1 MRRRDALASRRRLAC
16 GTLRPGLPLCLRAQG
31 GTMTLFSRLLYTL
44 ISIALLGASVMLIGV
59 AVWRTA
65 TGYWTGE
72 NALDGMLDAIGLI
85 IIAVAVADVGK
96 FLFEEEVVADRE
108 MRRPAEARGVEAIG
122 RRLDGLRPAGGAF
135 ASVDAALAMIEAA
148 RHRCPD
154 DRIFFMEV
162 QEEGSPRRSFD
173 INFYSAGL
181 RVASVEEPV
190 RRMAAAY
197 AIAPPEIDGLLS
209 RIGGEPLGHLSGG
222 MGRDGRDFATL
233 YFGVAARRGAGRG

>member
-1 MRRRDALASRRRLAC
+1 MRRRDALASRHRRAC

-108 MRRPAEARGVEAIG
+108 MRRPAEARGSLTKFMSIMIVALSLEA
-122 RRLDGLRPAGGAF
+122 LVL
-135 ASVDAALAMIEAA
+135 
-148 RHRCPD
+148 
-154 DRIFFMEV
+154 
-162 QEEGSPRRSFD
+162 
-173 INFYSAGL
+173 
-181 RVASVEEPV
+181 
-190 RRMAAAY
+190 
-197 AIAPPEIDGLLS
+197 IAKTTRETISDLVYPGLLVLLAVLAL
-209 RIGGEPLGHLSGG
+209 IGLGLFQRLSQHTTAAVPPKH
-222 MGRDGRDFATL
+222 RDGAEEAQDAEP
-233 YFGVAARRGAGRG
+233 GPSA